1 MEGLSP
7 LTRLSLTKEV
17 PEEMAVAIV
26 GTAVGIL
33 AAVVAAVVEIA
44 SSVENRDISLASV
57 PAKEAEEESTVVE
70 KIGTV
75 AAEVVVTGLS
85 ETETGLVGVAAG
97 TEVVVEIVTAIVIV
111 NVQGRTIVG
120 AREEIVITENG
131 MKYVNHTR

>member
-1 MEGLSP
+1 M
-7 LTRLSLTKEV
+7 
-17 PEEMAVAIV
+17 
-26 GTAVGIL
+26 
-33 AAVVAAVVEIA
+33 VEIA

-111 NVQGRTIVG
+111 NVQGRMIVG

-131 MKYVNHTR
+131 MIRQPYTIENY